1 MSKYIRV
8 RDFNGNEQLIAMN
21 SVRAVHRVDR
31 EERADIVEDYNGRMY
46 ECFHD
51 LIQWPSVKDCIVEL

>member
-1 MSKYIRV
+1 
-8 RDFNGNEQLIAMN
+8 MN

-46 ECFHD
+46 ECLHD
-51 LIQWPSVKDCIVEL
+51 LIQYPSVKDCIVEL